1 MKKFLVVL
9 LLSVSAISMSQEK
22 VLLRL
27 NYEVGAN
34 YEMSMKMNND
44 MGVALMDMDMNMN
57 IEVTGKEEE
66 SFLTKTNFTY
76 MAMKVL
82 QGAEEKVNYNSN
94 MKDEEL
100 SAEGKKFKSQIAPMM
115 EAVMFSKTSNL
126 GEAKIIKVEPNTPGI
141 EQYVNQSNRTVVYP
155 KEEVTVGSTWTNTQS
170 NQGIS
175 MELTYTVKE
184 ITKDKVF
191 TTLSGN
197 MSMMPGAKITGST
210 NIDRAS
216 GIPIKSVINIEIDM
230 MGKVVKNTVVG
241 TMSKL

>member
-66 SFLTKTNFTY
+66 SFLTKTSFTY

>member
-66 SFLTKTNFTY
+66 SFLTKTSFTY

-100 SAEGKKFKSQIAPMM
+100 SAEGKKFKNQLAPMM
-115 EAVMFSKTSNL
+115 EAVIFSKTNNL

-141 EQYVNQSNRTVVYP
+141 EQYTNQSNRSVIYP
-155 KEEVTVGSTWTNTQS
+155 KEEVTVGSTWTNTQN

>member
-9 LLSVSAISMSQEK
+9 LLSVSAISMSQGK

-66 SFLTKTNFTY
+66 SFLTKTSFTY

-100 SAEGKKFKSQIAPMM
+100 SVEGKKFKSQIAPMM

-141 EQYVNQSNRTVVYP
+141 EQYVNQSNRSVVYP

-230 MGKVVKNTVVG
+230 MGKVVKNTVEA